1 MKKYLC
7 LAAFLLGFAGLGLSQ
22 AQAQNP
28 KALFYLTRD
37 ARSVRSFMDHA
48 SQVDILVP
56 AWYSVDAD
64 GLVAGGANPM
74 ILAKAKDAHTPVM
87 PIVAN
92 DASSA
97 APFHALLGDESAQYK
112 MIDQLIEIAKLNG
125 YIGWQFDFENV
136 NWDDR
141 DALSRIVART
151 AERLHKAGLQLSIAT
166 VPNAP
171 GLAGETGYSK
181 FMFSEWRGA
190 YDLAA
195 LAKSVDLI
203 CLMTYDQ
210 HTRYTPP
217 GPVGGWGWTNENLDY
232 ALKVVPPQKLSLG
245 IAIYGYHWFSGTPQ
259 KPEEKPNPTAEYIS
273 GSDAL
278 DLAKAYGGQVQW
290 DEGDKTAWL
299 WFTRDDEREWIF
311 FTDKRTFEARYNL
324 AKQKGLQGFCSWDLG
339 DEDPSIWSA
348 LPSHK

>member
-1 MKKYLC
+1 MKKLFC
-7 LAAFLLGFAGLGLSQ
+7 LAAFLLVFGGL
-22 AQAQNP
+22 AQAENP

-37 ARSVRSFMDHA
+37 PKSVRSFMEHA
-48 SQVDILVP
+48 SQIDILVP

-64 GLVAGGANPM
+64 GLVSGGPNPAV
-74 ILAKAKDAHTPVM
+74 IEKAKAAHTPVM

-92 DASSA
+92 DASSQE
-97 APFHALLGDESAQYK
+97 PFHKLLGDIHAQSQ
-112 MIDQLIEIAKLNG
+112 MVDQLIEIAKQNG
-125 YIGWQFDFENV
+125 YTGWQFDFENV
-136 NWDDR
+136 NWTDR
-141 DALSRIVART
+141 DALSRIVELT
-151 AERLHKAGLQLSIAT
+151 ADRLHKAGLQLTIAT

-171 GLAGETGYSK
+171 GLAGETGYAK
-181 FMFSEWRGA
+181 WMFANWRGA

-195 LAKSVDLI
+195 LARYVDLI

-278 DLAKAYGGQVQW
+278 DLAKAYGGAVQW
-290 DEGDKTAWL
+290 DPVDKSAWL
-299 WFTRDDEREWIF
+299 YFYRDDEREWIF
-311 FTDKRTFEARYNL
+311 FTDKRTFEARYDL

-339 DEDPSIWSA
+339 DEDPDIWSA